1 MRLVVSSFIVLYITL
16 SPVAFSMEDNYDSF
30 DPSLGDKTILHE
42 MLIACVSSKRE
53 CKLKAREEGFSN
65 FRAVR
70 DLARCPQRPKTLA
83 CIVKH

>member
-1 MRLVVSSFIVLYITL
+1 MRLLISSFIVLFSTF
-16 SPVAFSMEDNYDSF
+16 STVAFSMEDNYDSY
-30 DPSLGDKTILHE
+30 DPSLEEKTILHE
-42 MLIACVSSKRE
+42 MQIACVSSKKE

-65 FRAVR
+65 FRAVS